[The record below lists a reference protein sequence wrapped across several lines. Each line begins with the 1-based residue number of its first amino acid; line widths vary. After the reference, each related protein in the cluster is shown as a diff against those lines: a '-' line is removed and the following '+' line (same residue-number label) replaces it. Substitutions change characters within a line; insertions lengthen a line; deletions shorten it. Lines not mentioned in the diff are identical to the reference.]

1 MPEDPKPSS
10 REYIEKLQGEL
21 RTLLGFAVK
30 RAEIEIDDGL
40 IDSVVAACSRPSDP
54 SPALEAEL
62 WQQFNRLAAKIGPA
76 TPETVLDI
84 SDMEKDV
91 TDRPQIMR
99 RWWRDHLVRRMFGG
113 AILWM
118 ATSAFLLLGV
128 QIYALLVTNSLDK
141 IATAEKNVEE
151 LLKQRGILEKL
162 TETAGKTEDETVKNQ
177 VLAQQDELSRRLETQ
192 VQVAEAAAALLP
204 NLSGLCNRSAPS
216 DCGTG
221 PASDPGVDESY
232 SARLAAVRHVS
243 SIFADSVS
251 LFILPLLYGWL
262 GANVY
267 ILRRLLSG
275 LDSWSISRPLATKLR
290 LRRYLGAL
298 LGSAVG
304 LIYHGSS
311 EQFASAGLSLALFAF
326 LAGYSVEFIFSLL
339 DAVIDRGKAAFQ
351 KPKPAA
357 EPSQTD
363 GQGQAQTPP
372 A

>member
-1 MPEDPKPSS
+1 MPEDPKPGS
-10 REYIEKLQGEL
+10 REYIEKLQSEL

-30 RAEIEIDDGL
+30 RAEIKIDDVL
-40 IDSVVAACSRPSDP
+40 IKNVVSACSKTGDP
-54 SPALEAEL
+54 TPDVEAEL
-62 WQQFNRLAAKIGPA
+62 WQQFNLLAGKIGPA

-91 TDRPQIMR
+91 NDRPQVLR
-99 RWWRDHLVRRMFGG
+99 YWWRDHPVRRMFGG

-118 ATSAFLLLGV
+118 ALSAFLLLGV

-151 LLKQRGILEKL
+151 LLKQRGTLLQLAEA
-162 TETAGKTEDETVKNQ
+162 AGKTTDEAVKSQ
-177 VLAQQDELSRRLETQ
+177 ILAQQDELTRQLETQ
-192 VQVAEAAAALLP
+192 VQVAEAAAALLR
-204 NLSGLCNRSAPS
+204 NLPSLCNCGPPS
-216 DCGTG
+216 RCGTSC
-221 PASDPGVDESY
+221 ASDPGVNKDY
-232 SARLAAVRHVS
+232 SARLAEVRHVS
-243 SIFADSVS
+243 SIFADSIS

-275 LDSWSISRPLATKLR
+275 LDSWSVSRPLATKLR
-290 LRRYLGAL
+290 LRRYLGAI

-339 DAVIDRGKAAFQ
+339 DAVIDRGRAAFQ
-351 KPKPAA
+351 KPKPVA
-357 EPSQTD
+357 EPTQTD
-363 GQGQAQTPP
+363 GQGQGQTP
-372 A
+372 